1 MEIGVDIN
9 AELSARELRNV
20 FRENLKILVDPYPSI
35 TFVCKQIG
43 VERSKFNRFL
53 NGESFPQ
60 PEILQKICNFFKT
73 DARVL
78 LEPLAKLR
86 KSTVDYADAG
96 HLFAFP
102 ELKEFFLTGNISK
115 NTAIMPSGFYRCVRH
130 SFIQPQLYYAGIT
143 YVYEIDG
150 MKYNKKFV
158 TRRVAKSLG
167 LNPNSRIDREMRGI
181 VIGADS
187 GVVLIDGLRKSR
199 SFTVTFLDHVTLI
212 KKDVLL
218 GYCARTAPEIQG
230 VTSISKLV
238 CEKLPNDFGQIRN
251 ACRKAGL
258 IEEKDL
264 PEFYHRFL

>member
-60 PEILQKICNFFKT
+60 PEILQKICKFFKA
-73 DARVL
+73 DARIL
-78 LEPLAKLR
+78 LEPLAKFR
-86 KSTVDYADAG
+86 KNTADFTVAG
-96 HLFAFP
+96 QLFAFP
-102 ELKEFFLTGNISK
+102 EVEEFFQIGNTSK
-115 NTAIMPSGFYRCVRH
+115 NTAIMPSGFYKYVRH
-130 SFIQPQLYYAGIT
+130 SFIQPQLYYSGIN
-143 YVYEIDG
+143 YIYEIDG
-150 MKYNKKFV
+150 MKYSKSYMP
-158 TRRVAKSLG
+158 RRVAKHLD
-167 LNPNSRIDREMRGI
+167 LNPNSRIDREIRG
-181 VIGADS
+181 VVFGADS

-199 SFTVTFLDHVTLI
+199 SFAVTFLDHVTLI